1 MPRTCSRRSGPPT
14 SPRPGAGDAGDRSD
28 GDAALIPGGSGGN
41 VTRLFCWLDRA
52 VETLVGTIFVA
63 IVLAGALQIFNRFVL
78 NESLS
83 WSEEF
88 QKFGHI
94 WIVFL
99 AIPIAHRRGMHIH
112 MDVIRRRLPERVGF
126 LFDLAIELLWLAF
139 GSALMILS
147 YQVSVVAARQTSPG
161 LGVPM
166 SVPYYGMVVGG
177 IYLLIVAAR
186 RLSALVVRSAARA
199 EP

>member
-1 MPRTCSRRSGPPT
+1 M
-14 SPRPGAGDAGDRSD
+14 
-28 GDAALIPGGSGGN
+28 
-41 VTRLFCWLDRA
+41 TRLFRLLDRA
-52 VETLVGTIFVA
+52 VEIVVALLFVA

-112 MDVIRRRLPERVGF
+112 MDVIRRRLPGRAAF
-126 LFDLAIELLWLAF
+126 AFDLAIELLWLAF
-139 GSALMILS
+139 GAALMILS

-161 LGVPM
+161 LEVPM

-177 IYLLIVAAR
+177 IYLMIVASR
-186 RLSALVVRSAARA
+186 RLSGLVARSSAQA

>member
-1 MPRTCSRRSGPPT
+1 M
-14 SPRPGAGDAGDRSD
+14 
-28 GDAALIPGGSGGN
+28 
-41 VTRLFCWLDRA
+41 TRLFRWLDRA
-52 VETLVGTIFVA
+52 VEIAVGTIFVA

-78 NESLS
+78 NEFLS

-112 MDVIRRRLPERVGF
+112 MDVIRRRLPVRIGLV
-126 LFDLAIELLWLAF
+126 FDFAIEVLWLAF
-139 GSALMILS
+139 GAALMILS
-147 YQVSVVAARQTSPG
+147 WQVSLVAARQTSPG
-161 LGVPM
+161 LEVPM

-177 IYLLIVAAR
+177 VYLLIVAAR
-186 RLSALVVRSAARA
+186 RLAGLVVRSSAQAG
-199 EP
+199 P

>member
-1 MPRTCSRRSGPPT
+1 M
-14 SPRPGAGDAGDRSD
+14 
-28 GDAALIPGGSGGN
+28 
-41 VTRLFCWLDRA
+41 
-52 VETLVGTIFVA
+52 
-63 IVLAGALQIFNRFVL
+63 
-78 NESLS
+78 S

-112 MDVIRRRLPERVGF
+112 MDVLRRRLPRRVSLGF
-126 LFDLAIELLWLAF
+126 DVAIELLWLAF
-139 GSALMILS
+139 GAALMILS
-147 YQVSVVAARQTSPG
+147 YEVSVVAARQTSPG

-177 IYLLIVAAR
+177 LYLLIVAGR
-186 RLSALVVRSAARA
+186 RLTGVVARSAAQASR
-199 EP
+199 

>member
-1 MPRTCSRRSGPPT
+1 M
-14 SPRPGAGDAGDRSD
+14 
-28 GDAALIPGGSGGN
+28 
-41 VTRLFCWLDRA
+41 TRLFGWLDRA
-52 VETLVGTIFVA
+52 VEIAVGTIFVA

-78 NESLS
+78 NASLS

-112 MDVIRRRLPERVGF
+112 MDVLRRRLPGRVSLGF
-126 LFDLAIELLWLAF
+126 DVAIELLWLAF
-139 GSALMILS
+139 GAALMILS
-147 YQVSVVAARQTSPG
+147 YEVSVVAARQTSPG

-177 IYLLIVAAR
+177 LYLLIVAGR
-186 RLSALVVRSAARA
+186 RLTGVVARSAAQASR
-199 EP
+199 

>member
-1 MPRTCSRRSGPPT
+1 M
-14 SPRPGAGDAGDRSD
+14 
-28 GDAALIPGGSGGN
+28 
-41 VTRLFCWLDRA
+41 TRLFGWLDRA
-52 VETLVGTIFVA
+52 VETLVGAIFVA

-112 MDVIRRRLPERVGF
+112 MDVIRRRLPRRAGF
-126 LFDLAIELLWLAF
+126 VFDVAIELLWLAF
-139 GSALMILS
+139 GAALMILS

-166 SVPYYGMVVGG
+166 SLPYYGMVVGG
-177 IYLLIVAAR
+177 LYLLVVAGR
-186 RLSALVVRSAARA
+186 RLAGVVTRSAAQA
-199 EP
+199 GP

>member
-1 MPRTCSRRSGPPT
+1 MPGIGEGGEAAAIPARSG
-14 SPRPGAGDAGDRSD
+14 
-28 GDAALIPGGSGGN
+28 GS
-41 VTRLFCWLDRA
+41 VTRLFRLLDRA
-52 VETLVGTIFVA
+52 VELVVAVLFVA

-112 MDVIRRRLPERVGF
+112 MDIIRRRLPRRASF
-126 LFDLAIELLWLAF
+126 IFDVAIELLWLAF
-139 GSALMILS
+139 GAALMILS
-147 YQVSVVAARQTSPG
+147 YQVSVVAARQISPG
-161 LGVPM
+161 LEVPM
-166 SVPYYGMVVGG
+166 SWPYYGMVTGG
-177 IYLLIVAAR
+177 MYLLIVAAR
-186 RLSALVVRSAARA
+186 RLGGLVTRSSAQA

>member
-1 MPRTCSRRSGPPT
+1 M
-14 SPRPGAGDAGDRSD
+14 
-28 GDAALIPGGSGGN
+28 
-41 VTRLFCWLDRA
+41 TRLFGWLDRA
-52 VETLVGTIFVA
+52 VEIAVGTIFVA

-112 MDVIRRRLPERVGF
+112 MDVLRRRLPGRVSLGF
-126 LFDLAIELLWLAF
+126 DVAIELLWLAF
-139 GSALMILS
+139 GAALMILS
-147 YQVSVVAARQTSPG
+147 YEVSVVAARQTSPG

-177 IYLLIVAAR
+177 LYLLIVAGR
-186 RLSALVVRSAARA
+186 RLTGVVARSAAQAGR
-199 EP
+199 

>member
-1 MPRTCSRRSGPPT
+1 MS
-14 SPRPGAGDAGDRSD
+14 
-28 GDAALIPGGSGGN
+28 
-41 VTRLFCWLDRA
+41 RLFRWLDRA
-52 VETLVGTIFVA
+52 VEIAVGTIFVA

-78 NESLS
+78 NASLS

-112 MDVIRRRLPERVGF
+112 MDVLRRRLPRRISFV
-126 LFDLAIELLWLAF
+126 FDIAIELLWLAF
-139 GSALMILS
+139 GAALMILS
-147 YQVSVVAARQTSPG
+147 YEVSVVAARQTSPG

-177 IYLLIVAAR
+177 LYLLIVAGR
-186 RLSALVVRSAARA
+186 RLTGVVARSAARA
-199 EP
+199 GP

>member
-1 MPRTCSRRSGPPT
+1 M
-14 SPRPGAGDAGDRSD
+14 
-28 GDAALIPGGSGGN
+28 
-41 VTRLFCWLDRA
+41 TRLFRLLDRA
-52 VETLVGTIFVA
+52 VEMLVAAIFVA
-63 IVLAGALQIFNRFVL
+63 IVIAGALQIFNRFVL

-112 MDVIRRRLPERVGF
+112 MDVIRRRFPRRVGF
-126 LFDLAIELLWLAF
+126 AFDVAVELLWLAF
-139 GSALMILS
+139 GAALMILS
-147 YQVSVVAARQTSPG
+147 YQVSVVAGRQISPG
-161 LGVPM
+161 LEVPM
-166 SVPYYGMVVGG
+166 SLPYYGMVTGG

-186 RLSALVVRSAARA
+186 RLSALVTRPAAQA